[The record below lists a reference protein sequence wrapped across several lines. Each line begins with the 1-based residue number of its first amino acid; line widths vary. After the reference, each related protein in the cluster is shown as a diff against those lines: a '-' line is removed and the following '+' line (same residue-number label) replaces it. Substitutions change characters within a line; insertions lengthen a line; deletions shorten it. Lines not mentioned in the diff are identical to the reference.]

1 MTTRK
6 EEKRL
11 AALSPF
17 ELKNK
22 LIDLADENHRRHAAT
37 MLNAGRG
44 NPNWTATV
52 PREAFFLLGQFGV
65 AETRLDWSEFDGLGG
80 MPSKPGIAT
89 RFAGFLE
96 QHRDRPG
103 ADLLRG
109 AVEYGVTELGFN
121 ADDWV
126 WELTDGVIG
135 DHYPEPDRML
145 THIEQV
151 VKRYLVQEMYR
162 GTPPASDVDLFA
174 VEGGTA
180 AMCYIFDSA
189 VVNRLLHPG
198 DTIALMTPIFTPYL
212 EIPHLERYRF
222 TVVEIAASKRNQ
234 AGLHTWQF
242 PDSELDKL
250 ADPAVK
256 ALFLVNP
263 SNPPSVALDPAT
275 TARVA
280 QIVETTNPGLTI
292 ITDDVYGTFVDGFE
306 SLMSTVPRNTI
317 GVYSFSKYFGCT
329 GWRLGV
335 IVVNRDNI
343 FDQRLAELSAGD
355 KQALNQRY
363 GTLTTEPEQLR
374 FIDRM
379 VADSRQVAL
388 NHTAGLSPP
397 QQVQM
402 ALFSLSAL
410 LDSSGAYQ
418 RTCQAIIQRRL
429 DALVRGLGVPLPE
442 LPLAAHYY
450 VELDL
455 MRWIETNLSPEFA
468 AWLRANVEPVDPIF
482 RLAEKGSVVLLNG
495 GGFDGPEWSVR
506 VSLANLGMD
515 AYQQIGAWLR
525 EVMQGYYQEFRAA
538 TRVGVAGGP
547 GTSQAGV

>member
-1 MTTRK
+1 MATRK
-6 EEKRL
+6 EQQRL
-11 AALSPF
+11 EGLSPF
-17 ELKNK
+17 ELKNR
-22 LIDLADENHRRHAAT
+22 LIDLADGNHRRHAVT

-65 AETRLDWSEFDGLGG
+65 AETRRDWSEFDGIGG
-80 MPSKPGIAT
+80 MPQADGIAT
-89 RFAGFLE
+89 RFAAFLTE
-96 QHRDRPG
+96 HRGQPG
-103 ADLLRG
+103 ADLLAG
-109 AVEYGVTELGFN
+109 AVEYGTTQLGFH

-126 WELTDGVIG
+126 WELTDGIIG
-135 DHYPEPDRML
+135 DHYPVPDRML
-145 THIEQV
+145 THLEQV
-151 VKRYLVQEMYR
+151 VKQYLVKTMYAGR
-162 GTPPASDVDLFA
+162 PPERDIDLFA

-180 AMCYIFDSA
+180 AMCYIFDS
-189 VVNRLLHPG
+189 VVSNRLLRPG

-212 EIPHLERYRF
+212 EIPQLERYHF
-222 TVVEIAASKRNQ
+222 DVVEIAASKLNQ
-234 AGLHTWQF
+234 AGLHTWEF

-250 ADPAVK
+250 ADPRVK

-263 SNPPSVALDPAT
+263 SNPPSVALPPEAM
-275 TARVA
+275 RRIK
-280 QIVETTNPGLTI
+280 QIVDTTNPELTI
-292 ITDDVYGTFVDGFE
+292 ITDDVYGTFVNGFE

-343 FDQRLAELSAGD
+343 FDEKLASLPAAD
-355 KQALNQRY
+355 RQALHQRY
-363 GTLTTEPEQLR
+363 GTLTTEPERLR

-388 NHTAGLSPP
+388 NHTAGLSLP

-402 ALFSLSAL
+402 GLFSLSAL
-410 LDSSGAYQ
+410 LDRDDRYQ
-418 RTCQAIIQRRL
+418 RDCQAIIQRRL
-429 DALVRGLGVPLPE
+429 AALVRGLGVPLPE

-450 VELDL
+450 VEIDL
-455 MRWIETNLSPEFA
+455 MRWIENTQSPQFA
-468 AWLRANVEPVDPIF
+468 AWMRENFEPTDPIF

-506 VSLANLGMD
+506 VSLANLRMD
-515 AYQQIGAWLR
+515 AYQQIGTWLR
-525 EVMQGYYQEFRAA
+525 EVMQGYLQEYQA
-538 TRVGVAGGP
+538 TQP
-547 GTSQAGV
+547 KAGV